1 MAYKPSKAQ
10 AYYNTRQQPR
20 AAKTSHKEQLR
31 GIVTAAYI
39 ISLNREPESSKGEAA
54 TMQIKVKYIEPAEYI
69 PEHLRKLYKLGE
81 YAEPKP
87 EQQQGSAAAQAQQPE
102 DSTKA
107 KQ

>member
-1 MAYKPSKAQ
+1 M
-10 AYYNTRQQPR
+10 R
-20 AAKTSHKEQLR
+20 
-31 GIVTAAYI
+31 
-39 ISLNREPESSKGEAA
+39 
-54 TMQIKVKYIEPAEYI
+54 IKVKYIEPADYI
-69 PEHLRKLYKLGE
+69 PEDLRKLYKLGE